1 MTVLRALR
9 RRVHFIL
16 GPIVGIAL
24 TGYFAYHLVEGE
36 RGFKAWLRLNR
47 EIRTATA
54 NLETVRAQR
63 AALDLRVSNLRPEH
77 VDPDLPIG
85 KNLCGKGILQHLTGS
100 HRRNGQA
107 ARFEKIPDNFPG
119 QLEGILKPLNDSF
132 LFKEGQFGRTFL

>member
-9 RRVHFIL
+9 RRVPFIL

-54 NLETVRAQR
+54 NLEAIRVQR

-77 VDPDLPIG
+77 VDPDLLDERIRATL
-85 KNLCGKGILQHLTGS
+85 NLVSPDDIVIMQP
-100 HRRNGQA
+100 A
-107 ARFEKIPDNFPG
+107 AR
-119 QLEGILKPLNDSF
+119 
-132 LFKEGQFGRTFL
+132 